1 MSFDNCSD
9 CDDCGPGYEFCSRR
23 SSFPGVLPFDPLS
36 IENLILSVVDKFDF
50 RVMMTNERTR
60 DAILVTAGFAL
71 AGGLIGKMCGGRMGA
86 AVGGAVG
93 GACGI
98 GVVAIS
104 MREVWKEI
112 RPKFA
117 DVFDLVYDYLAGLG
131 IKDYASAAM
140 FLANTN
146 PQTTVLAK
154 MILESSSH
162 ILGKQLVSNL
172 GSLTSA

>member
-1 MSFDNCSD
+1 MSFDSD
-9 CDDCGPGYEFCSRR
+9 DDECAGFEFCSRR
-23 SSFPGVLPFDPLS
+23 NSFPGVLPFDPSSL
-36 IENLILSVVDKFDF
+36 ENLILSIVDKFDF
-50 RVMMTNERTR
+50 RVLMRNERTR
-60 DAILVTAGFAL
+60 DAALVTAGFAL
-71 AGGLIGKMCGGRMGA
+71 AGGLIGKMYGGRMGA

-104 MREVWKEI
+104 MREAWKDF
-112 RPKFA
+112 RPKLA

-131 IKDYASAAM
+131 IKDYTSAAL

-146 PQTTVLAK
+146 PQTALLAK
-154 MILESSSH
+154 MILESSSK

-172 GSLTSA
+172 ASVTNLI

>member
-1 MSFDNCSD
+1 MSFDSNYSD
-9 CDDCGPGYEFCSRR
+9 DDYCAGYEFCSRR

-36 IENLILSVVDKFDF
+36 LENLILSMVDKFDF
-50 RVMMTNERTR
+50 RVLMNNERTR
-60 DAILVTAGFAL
+60 DAMLVTAGFAL
-71 AGGLIGKMCGGRMGA
+71 AGGLIGKMYGGRMGA

-104 MREVWKEI
+104 MREVWKEV

-131 IKDYASAAM
+131 IKDYASAAL
-140 FLANTN
+140 FLANAN

-154 MILESSSH
+154 MILESSSQ

-172 GSLTSA
+172 GSITSA